1 MTLLIASFLAG
12 MLTVAAPCILPLL
25 PVIVGGAVALP
36 GDVQKNKWRR
46 HAPYGAWRRPLIIT
60 SSLAVSVIVFS
71 LLLKAT
77 TALLGVPAMVWQ
89 SVSAVIVVL
98 LGLSFLIPSFWE
110 KVALKTG
117 LATGPNRFL
126 ASSSQKQG
134 VARDV
139 LIGAS
144 LGPIF
149 SSCSPTY
156 ALIVAS
162 ILPATF
168 IDGFIYLVA
177 YAAGLS
183 LMLLLIA
190 LLGQAFVLRLGWLA
204 NPAGAFRKIVG
215 VLFIVVG
222 ISVLFGLDKKAQTF
236 ILDRGW
242 YDPISGL
249 EEKLR

>member
-1 MTLLIASFLAG
+1 MTLLIVSFLAG

-25 PVIVGGAVALP
+25 PVIIGGAITAAGEEV
-36 GDVQKNKWRR
+36 KNKWRR
-46 HAPYGAWRRPLIIT
+46 PLTIVA
-60 SSLAVSVIVFS
+60 SLAVSVIVFS

-77 TALLGVPAMVWQ
+77 TALLGVSTMVWQ
-89 SVSAVIVVL
+89 SISAVIVLL
-98 LGLSFLIPSFWE
+98 LGINFLFPVLWE
-110 KVALKTG
+110 KVALRFG

-126 ASSSQKQG
+126 AASSQRQG
-134 VARDV
+134 MTRDI

-168 IDGFIYLVA
+168 IKGFVYLLA

-190 LLGQAFVLRLGWLA
+190 LLGQAFVRRLGWLA
-204 NPAGAFRKIVG
+204 NPHGLFRKVIG
-215 VLFIVVG
+215 VLFILVG
-222 ISVLFGLDKKAQTF
+222 VSVLFGLDKKAQTF
-236 ILDRGW
+236 VLDRGW
-242 YDPISGL
+242 YSPISNL
-249 EEKLR
+249 EERLR

>member
-1 MTLLIASFLAG
+1 
-12 MLTVAAPCILPLL
+12 
-25 PVIVGGAVALP
+25 
-36 GDVQKNKWRR
+36 
-46 HAPYGAWRRPLIIT
+46 
-60 SSLAVSVIVFS
+60 
-71 LLLKAT
+71 
-77 TALLGVPAMVWQ
+77 MVWQ
-89 SVSAVIVVL
+89 SISALIVVA
-98 LGLSFLIPSFWE
+98 LGLNFLLPALWE
-110 KVALKTG
+110 KAALKIG

-126 ASSSQKQG
+126 AASSQKRG
-134 VARDV
+134 VSRDV

-168 IDGFIYLVA
+168 IQGFVYLLA

-190 LLGQAFVLRLGWLA
+190 LLGQAFVQKLGWLA
-204 NPAGAFRKIVG
+204 NPHGTFRKIIG

-222 ISVLFGLDKKAQTF
+222 FSVLFGLDKKAQTF
-236 ILDRGW
+236 VIDRGW
-242 YDPISGL
+242 YAPVSRL
-249 EEKLR
+249 EENLR